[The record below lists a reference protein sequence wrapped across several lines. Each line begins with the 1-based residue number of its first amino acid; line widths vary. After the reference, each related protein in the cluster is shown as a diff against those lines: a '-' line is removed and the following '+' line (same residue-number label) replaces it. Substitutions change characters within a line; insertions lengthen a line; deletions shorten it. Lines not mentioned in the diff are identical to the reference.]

1 MHARF
6 YIFLLVIVCTTT
18 TYAAD
23 DRELELSGSI
33 TIEPRWFFHD
43 AQFPRQFNGVQNS
56 FSLEPEWFLEIGQ
69 DHQFSFIPFARYDA
83 RDDQRSHVDIREA
96 YWRYI
101 QDDWELLLGVNR
113 EFWGV
118 TESRHLVNVLNQI
131 DQVENIDEEDYLGQ
145 LMLNLSIQKNYGRFS
160 IFILPHF
167 RERTFAGTNG
177 RLRGPLAVD
186 KDNVIYESGAEQWH
200 TDFALR
206 YSHFLGDWDIGV
218 SYFYGTGRE
227 PTLIVN
233 ADATRLLPHYEIIHQ
248 FGIDLQYTHEEWLW
262 KFEGIVREGQGD
274 TFAATAAG
282 FEYTFFQLADSNAD
296 LGLLLEHLYD
306 GRDNE
311 DVPVAGLDNDL
322 FAGVRYTFND
332 INDTAILAGVISD
345 LEDESNSIRIEAE
358 RRIGD
363 SWKIELEAQWFS
375 NTRADSSTASVK
387 NDDFTT
393 LKISRFF

>member
-1 MHARF
+1 MRASF
-6 YIFLLVIVCTTT
+6 IALLIVLNFTTV
-18 TYAAD
+18 YASNNY
-23 DRELELSGSI
+23 ELELSGSA
-33 TIEPRWFFHD
+33 TIEPRWFFDD

-56 FSLEPEWFLEIGQ
+56 FSLEPEWFLEVDQ

-96 YWRYI
+96 YWRFI
-101 QDDWELLLGVNR
+101 QDDWEVLVGVNR

-145 LMLNLSIQKNYGRFS
+145 LMVNLSVQKDYGRFS
-160 IFILPHF
+160 FYILPHF
-167 RERTFAGTNG
+167 RERTFAGSNG

-186 KDNVIYESGAEQWH
+186 KDAVEYESGAEEWH
-200 TDFALR
+200 TDIALR
-206 YSHFLGDWDIGV
+206 YSHFLGDWDIGL

-227 PTLIVN
+227 PTLLLN
-233 ADATRLLPHYEIIHQ
+233 TDTTRLVPHYELIHQ
-248 FGIDLQYTHEEWLW
+248 VGIDLQYTHDAWLW

-274 TFAATAAG
+274 TFAATVAG
-282 FEYTFFQLADSNAD
+282 FEYTLFQVASSDAD
-296 LGLLLEHLYD
+296 LGILLEHLYD
-306 GRDNE
+306 GRDDE
-311 DVPVAGLDNDL
+311 DVPLAGLENDI

-332 INDTAILAGVISD
+332 IDDTAILAGVITD

-358 RRIGD
+358 RRLGD
-363 SWKIELEAQWFS
+363 NWKIELEAQWFS
-375 NTRADSSTASVK
+375 NTRPNSSTASVK
-387 NDDFTT
+387 DDDFTT